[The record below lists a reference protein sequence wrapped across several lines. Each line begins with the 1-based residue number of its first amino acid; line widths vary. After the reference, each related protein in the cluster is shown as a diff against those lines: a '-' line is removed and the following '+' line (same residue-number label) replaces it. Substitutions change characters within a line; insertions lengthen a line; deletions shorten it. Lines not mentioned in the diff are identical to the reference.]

1 MKAEYYFV
9 AAAFF
14 AFGAA
19 AAFGA
24 FVAVFVDGRVATFG
38 AFAGASSWMA
48 NLGVVPLLRS
58 AALRFAPMAR
68 CFALRRASVTAV
80 RDAMECS
87 WILKLSPLVVTVLL
101 GLVKESR
108 AATSEDLILA
118 KGEQREILVQNLKN
132 YSVGNK
138 DVVSTRLHAG
148 KLLVKGRQVGFSDLV
163 IWDKTGRRQVQLYV
177 LSKTSFLKTIQLAET
192 LKDLGLGLNLKG
204 PLMVVTGVVETAE
217 TWRYLQHL
225 RTQHKD
231 RVVFHVEASK
241 DLRRLIAGDVYRD
254 LFAAGL
260 TRVSCQARF
269 LDMECT
275 HEASTTRG
283 KEIRDALVARW
294 GVKFIARESRWAQ
307 GNLRLK
313 LKLIQIESMDGQ
325 EVSFGLSALRAK
337 PLDLFDH
344 GLKKLIEDNQVALA
358 ESHLTM
364 NTLAEPEALVRLD
377 RPHSI
382 EVGAQIPFQNVSQGQ
397 GVVLAP
403 IDWRF
408 AGLKL
413 TTLLSERDGE
423 LALDYETEFT
433 RPSEGGISGSKEK
446 SSVIVKPGLV
456 YKLFHIGY
464 QSNGEDRKHLP
475 GLKDVP
481 LLRVLFGSR
490 GRQNTFKRIEGY
502 LIVEEEY

>member
-1 MKAEYYFV
+1 MRAEYYFV
-9 AAAFF
+9 AAAFL
-14 AFGAA
+14 AFGATA
-19 AAFGA
+19 ALGA
-24 FVAVFVDGRVATFG
+24 FAVFVDGRVATFG
-38 AFAGASSWMA
+38 AFAGASSWIA
-48 NLGVVPLLRS
+48 NFGVVPLLRS

-87 WILKLSPLVVTVLL
+87 WILKLSPLVVAVLL
-101 GLVKESR
+101 GVVKESR

-138 DVVSTRLHAG
+138 DVVSTRLHSG
-148 KLLVKGRQVGFSDLV
+148 RLLVKGRQVGFSDLV
-163 IWDKTGRRQVQLYV
+163 IWDKAGRRQVQLYV

-204 PLMVVTGVVETAE
+204 PLMVVAGTVETAE

-231 RVVFHVEASK
+231 RVVFHVEAAP

-275 HEASTTRG
+275 HEASSVRG
-283 KEIRDALVARW
+283 KEVRESLMARW
-294 GVKFIARESRWAQ
+294 GVKFIARESRWAR
-307 GNLRLK
+307 GNLRLR
-313 LKLIQIESMDGQ
+313 LKLIQIESLDGQ
-325 EVSFGLSALRAK
+325 EVSFGFSALRAK
-337 PLDLFDH
+337 PLDLFDQ
-344 GLKKLIEDNQVALA
+344 GLKRLIADNQLALA
-358 ESHLTM
+358 ENHLTM
-364 NTLAEPEALVRLD
+364 DTLAEPEALVRLEK
-377 RPHSI
+377 PHTI
-382 EVGAQIPFQNVSQGQ
+382 EVGAQIPFQNVSQGP
-397 GVVLAP
+397 GIVLAP

-446 SSVIVKPGLV
+446 SSVVLKPGLV

-464 QSNGEDRKHLP
+464 QSKGEDRKHLP

-502 LIVEEEY
+502 LIVEEEN